1 MLSAQNVNLFIW
13 NLTPAC
19 FLNGPTTKQLSGHTV
34 LKPDTTPHR
43 EVRTINWLP
52 LASCF
57 VFSGFPDKPLSP
69 PQTKAAHTGRLLI
82 CWVCSQAKKAV
93 LSHIMATICSV
104 ISTNHSVNPNSY
116 GWFCKLKPCIGQR
129 VQFRRP
135 LTSDFLAIIINS
147 ATEREEIKLH
157 LVFTSFVFL
166 KVSKT
171 SKDFRLRRR
180 ALSYTEAQLRH

>member
-13 NLTPAC
+13 NLTPAS
-19 FLNGPTTKQLSGHTV
+19 FLNGPTIKQLPGHMV

-43 EVRTINWLP
+43 EVRTIHWPP

-69 PQTKAAHTGRLLI
+69 PQTKAAHTGRLWI
-82 CWVCSQAKKAV
+82 CWVCSQARRAV
-93 LSHIMATICSV
+93 LSHIVATICSV
-104 ISTNHSVNPNSY
+104 ISTNHSVSPNSL
-116 GWFCKLKPCIGQR
+116 GWFCKLKPSIGQR

-135 LTSDFLAIIINS
+135 PTSDFLAIITNS

-157 LVFTSFVFL
+157 LVFTSLVFL

-171 SKDFRLRRR
+171 TKDFRLRRT
-180 ALSYTEAQLRH
+180 ALSYTETQLRL